1 MQSVRM
7 LRTGCFFIL
16 RIAPA
21 AAGKGTDYDHR
32 KETKVNRQKPEN
44 KKDAEKALE
53 GVYAAEYEAE
63 GVLRELDRRRLTAF
77 EHLPFHVYTDEQMAE
92 LVESVRQ
99 NGVITPVIV
108 RPRSGGDTFE
118 IISGHHRVD
127 ACMFADIQTVPC
139 VIREMNDQ
147 DAMICMV
154 DSNLHQRGDLKIS
167 EKALAYKLKME
178 AIQQKRANGDPME
191 HRKTR
196 DLVGMEGCDSGA
208 QVQRYL
214 RLNKLI
220 PEFQKKVD
228 NATMCMRAG
237 VELSYLSPAEQKT
250 LWSAMLKEQVSP
262 STEQAKRI
270 RKLSGSS
277 DFTIRNLRAVLTGKE
292 IDLESPAKP
301 VAEEPKENSV
311 ALLAP
316 NHAVLTSSVERESVE
331 KPMQTAETST
341 DEASTPITEEPT
353 LEEANEAPIMQERV
367 IRLPWSALVPYFS
380 EEMTDAEVEQ
390 AILDLLRQHG
400 ERRETAVPRLVAL
413 P

>member
-1 MQSVRM
+1 M
-7 LRTGCFFIL
+7 
-16 RIAPA
+16 
-21 AAGKGTDYDHR
+21 
-32 KETKVNRQKPEN
+32 NNQKPGN
-44 KKDAEKALE
+44 KKAAEKALE

-63 GVLRELDRRRLTAF
+63 GILRELDIRCLRAF
-77 EHLPFHVYTDEQMAE
+77 DHLPFHVYTDEQMAE
-92 LVESVRQ
+92 MVENVRQ

-108 RPRSGGDTFE
+108 RPLKGGDTFQ

-139 VIREMNDQ
+139 VIRELSDQ

-178 AIQQKRANGDPME
+178 AIQEKRANGDPME

-270 RKLSGSS
+270 RKLAGSS

-292 IDLESPAKP
+292 INLESPAKP
-301 VAEEPKENSV
+301 VAEEPKEKSA

-316 NHAVLTSSVERESVE
+316 DHAVLTRNADCESTEESV
-331 KPMQTAETST
+331 T
-341 DEASTPITEEPT
+341 TEET
-353 LEEANEAPIMQERV
+353 ASIAMEDAPAVPERV
-367 IRLPWSALVPYFS
+367 IRLPWSALAPYFS

-390 AILDLLRQHG
+390 AILDLLREHG
-400 ERRETAVPRLVAL
+400 QRREPAVPRLVAL

>member
-1 MQSVRM
+1 MQPVRS
-7 LRTGCFFIL
+7 LRAGCFFFL
-16 RIAPA
+16 CIAPA
-21 AAGKGTDYDHR
+21 AAGNVTDYDHIER
-32 KETKVNRQKPEN
+32 KKTMNNQKPGN

-63 GVLRELDRRRLTAF
+63 GVLRELDRRCLRSF
-77 EHLPFHVYTDEQMAE
+77 DHLPFHVYTDEQMAE
-92 LVESVRQ
+92 MVESVRQ
-99 NGVITPVIV
+99 NGVITPIIV
-108 RPRSGGDTFE
+108 RPLDGGDTFQ

-139 VIREMNDQ
+139 VIRKMSDQ

-167 EKALAYKLKME
+167 EKAFAYKLKME
-178 AIQQKRANGDPME
+178 AIQEKRANGDPME

-270 RKLSGSS
+270 RKLSGS
-277 DFTIRNLRAVLTGKE
+277 DAFTIRNLRAVLTGRE
-292 IDLESPAKP
+292 IDPEGPAKP
-301 VAEEPKENSV
+301 VVEEPRKKSV
-311 ALLAP
+311 ALIVP
-316 NHAVLTSSVERESVE
+316 DHAVLTSTADCEGTEESVT
-331 KPMQTAETST
+331 TAE
-341 DEASTPITEEPT
+341 ASSIAMEGTP
-353 LEEANEAPIMQERV
+353 AAPERV
-367 IRLPWSALVPYFS
+367 IRLPWSALAPYFS
-380 EEMTDAEVEQ
+380 EDMTDAEVEQ
-390 AILDLLRQHG
+390 AILDLLREHG
-400 ERRETAVPRLVAL
+400 QRREPAVPRLVAL

>member
-1 MQSVRM
+1 MQSVCM

-277 DFTIRNLRAVLTGKE
+277 DFTIRNLRAVLNGKE
-292 IDLESPAKP
+292 IKLESPTKP
-301 VAEEPKENSV
+301 VVGEPMGKST
-311 ALLAP
+311 ALLAT
-316 NHAVLTSSVERESVE
+316 NHAVLTS
-331 KPMQTAETST
+331 TT
-341 DEASTPITEEPT
+341 DCEGTEEPVT
-353 LEEANEAPIMQERV
+353 TAEASATEEATAIAMEAAPVVPERV
-367 IRLPWSALVPYFS
+367 IRLPWSALAPYFFK
-380 EEMTDAEVEQ
+380 EMTDAEVEQ
-390 AILDLLRQHG
+390 AILDLLREHG
-400 ERRETAVPRLVAL
+400 QRREPAVPRLVAL

>member
-1 MQSVRM
+1 M
-7 LRTGCFFIL
+7 
-16 RIAPA
+16 
-21 AAGKGTDYDHR
+21 
-32 KETKVNRQKPEN
+32 NNQKPGN

-63 GVLRELDRRRLTAF
+63 GVLRELDRRCLRSF
-77 EHLPFHVYTDEQMAE
+77 DHLPFHVYTDEQMAE
-92 LVESVRQ
+92 MVESVKQ
-99 NGVITPVIV
+99 NGVITPIIV
-108 RPRSGGDTFE
+108 RPLDGGDTFQ

-127 ACMFADIQTVPC
+127 ACRFADIQTVPC
-139 VIREMNDQ
+139 VIRKMSDQ

-167 EKALAYKLKME
+167 EKAFAYKLKME
-178 AIQQKRANGDPME
+178 AIQEKRANGDPME

-270 RKLSGSS
+270 RKLAGSS

-301 VAEEPKENSV
+301 VAEEPKEKSA

-316 NHAVLTSSVERESVE
+316 DHAVLTCNADCESTEESVTTE
-331 KPMQTAETST
+331 
-341 DEASTPITEEPT
+341 EASATEET
-353 LEEANEAPIMQERV
+353 ASIAMEDAPAVPERV
-367 IRLPWSALVPYFS
+367 IRLPWSALAPYFS

-390 AILDLLRQHG
+390 AILDLLREHG
-400 ERRETAVPRLVAL
+400 QRREPAVPRLVAL

>member
-1 MQSVRM
+1 MNN
-7 LRTGCFFIL
+7 
-16 RIAPA
+16 
-21 AAGKGTDYDHR
+21 K
-32 KETKVNRQKPEN
+32 KPGN

-63 GVLRELDRRRLTAF
+63 GVLRELDRRCLRSF
-77 EHLPFHVYTDEQMAE
+77 DHLPFHVYTDEQMAE
-92 LVESVRQ
+92 MVESVRQ
-99 NGVITPVIV
+99 NGVITP
-108 RPRSGGDTFE
+108 

-139 VIREMNDQ
+139 VIRKMSDQ

-167 EKALAYKLKME
+167 EKAFAYKLKME
-178 AIQQKRANGDPME
+178 AIQEKRANGDPME

-270 RKLSGSS
+270 RKLSGS
-277 DFTIRNLRAVLTGKE
+277 DAFTIRNLRAVLTGKE

-301 VAEEPKENSV
+301 VAEEPKEKSA

-316 NHAVLTSSVERESVE
+316 DHAVLTR
-331 KPMQTAETST
+331 TAEQE
-341 DEASTPITEEPT
+341 DAEDPQ
-353 LEEANEAPIMQERV
+353 EEAPPKVEAAPPAPERV
-367 IRLPWSALVPYFS
+367 IQLPWSALAPYFS
-380 EEMTDAEVEQ
+380 EDMTDAEVEQ
-390 AILDLLRQHG
+390 AILDLLREHG
-400 ERRETAVPRLVAL
+400 QRREPAVPRLVAL

>member
-1 MQSVRM
+1 MQPVRS
-7 LRTGCFFIL
+7 LRAGCFFFL
-16 RIAPA
+16 CIAPA
-21 AAGKGTDYDHR
+21 AAGNVTDYDHIER
-32 KETKVNRQKPEN
+32 KKTMNNQKPGN

-53 GVYAAEYEAE
+53 GVYASEYEAE
-63 GVLRELDRRRLTAF
+63 GVLRELDRRCLRSF
-77 EHLPFHVYTDEQMAE
+77 DHLPFHVYTDEQMAE
-92 LVESVRQ
+92 MVESVRQ
-99 NGVITPVIV
+99 NGVITPIIV
-108 RPRSGGDTFE
+108 RPLDGGDTFQ

-127 ACMFADIQTVPC
+127 ACIFADIQTVPC
-139 VIREMNDQ
+139 VIRKMSDQ

-167 EKALAYKLKME
+167 EKAFAYKLKME
-178 AIQQKRANGDPME
+178 AIQEKRANGDPME

-220 PEFQKKVD
+220 PELQKKVD

-277 DFTIRNLRAVLTGKE
+277 DFTIRNLRAVLNGKE
-292 IDLESPAKP
+292 IELESPAKP
-301 VAEEPKENSV
+301 VVGELMGKST
-311 ALLAP
+311 ALLAT
-316 NHAVLTSSVERESVE
+316 NHAVLTS
-331 KPMQTAETST
+331 TT
-341 DEASTPITEEPT
+341 DCEGTEEPVT
-353 LEEANEAPIMQERV
+353 TAEASATEEATAIAMEAAPVALERV
-367 IRLPWSALVPYFS
+367 IRLPWSALAPFFS
-380 EEMTDAEVEQ
+380 EEVTDIEVEQ
-390 AILDLLRQHG
+390 VILDLLREHGQH
-400 ERRETAVPRLVAL
+400 RESAVPRLVAL

>member
-1 MQSVRM
+1 MNN
-7 LRTGCFFIL
+7 
-16 RIAPA
+16 
-21 AAGKGTDYDHR
+21 K
-32 KETKVNRQKPEN
+32 KPGN

-63 GVLRELDRRRLTAF
+63 GVLRELDRRCLRSF
-77 EHLPFHVYTDEQMAE
+77 DHLPFHVYTDEQMAE
-92 LVESVRQ
+92 MVESVRQ

-108 RPRSGGDTFE
+108 RPLKGGDIFQ

-127 ACMFADIQTVPC
+127 ACLFADIQTVPC
-139 VIREMNDQ
+139 VIREMSDQ

-178 AIQQKRANGDPME
+178 AIQEKRANGDPME

-262 STEQAKRI
+262 SMEQAKRI

-292 IDLESPAKP
+292 IDLVSSEKS
-301 VAEEPKENSV
+301 VAEKSSEKSV
-311 ALLAP
+311 ALQAP
-316 NHAVLTSSVERESVE
+316 DATEKIVLIDNAGQKTV
-331 KPMQTAETST
+331 
-341 DEASTPITEEPT
+341 EEPT
-353 LEEANEAPIMQERV
+353 PQEKPAAAEDAPPAPERV
-367 IRLPWSALVPYFS
+367 IRLPWSSLAPYFS
-380 EEMTDAEVEQ
+380 AEMTDAEVEQ

-400 ERRETAVPRLVAL
+400 QRRESAVPRLVAL

>member
-1 MQSVRM
+1 MN
-7 LRTGCFFIL
+7 
-16 RIAPA
+16 
-21 AAGKGTDYDHR
+21 K
-32 KETKVNRQKPEN
+32 QKPGN

-53 GVYAAEYEAE
+53 GVYSAEYEAE
-63 GVLRELDRRRLTAF
+63 GVLRELDRRCLTAF
-77 EHLPFHVYTDEQMAE
+77 DHLPFHVYTDEQMAE
-92 LVESVRQ
+92 LVESVKQ

-108 RPRSGGDTFE
+108 RPLEGGDRFQ

-139 VIREMNDQ
+139 VIREMSDQ

-178 AIQQKRANGDPME
+178 AIQEKRANGDPME

-196 DLVGMEGCDSGA
+196 DLIGMEGGDSGA

-237 VELSYLSPAEQKT
+237 VELSYLSPAEQKA

-277 DFTIRNLRAVLTGKE
+277 DFTIRNLRAVLNGKE
-292 IDLESPAKP
+292 IELESPAKP
-301 VAEEPKENSV
+301 VVGEPMGKST
-311 ALLAP
+311 AFLAM
-316 NHAVLTSSVERESVE
+316 NHAVLTS
-331 KPMQTAETST
+331 TT
-341 DEASTPITEEPT
+341 DCEGTEEPVT
-353 LEEANEAPIMQERV
+353 TAEASATEEATAIAMEAAPVALERV
-367 IRLPWSALVPYFS
+367 IRLPWSALAPFFS
-380 EEMTDAEVEQ
+380 EEVTDTDVEQ
-390 AILDLLRQHG
+390 VILGLLREHGQH
-400 ERRETAVPRLVAL
+400 RESAVPRLVAL

>member
-1 MQSVRM
+1 MNN
-7 LRTGCFFIL
+7 
-16 RIAPA
+16 
-21 AAGKGTDYDHR
+21 K
-32 KETKVNRQKPEN
+32 KPGN

-63 GVLRELDRRRLTAF
+63 GVLRELDIRRLTAF
-77 EHLPFHVYTDEQMAE
+77 EHLPFHVYTDEQMAD

-99 NGVITPVIV
+99 NGVITPIIV

-127 ACMFADIQTVPC
+127 ACMFADIQTIPC
-139 VIREMNDQ
+139 VIREMSDQ

-178 AIQQKRANGDPME
+178 AIQEKRANGDPME

-196 DLVGMEGCDSGA
+196 DLIGMEGGDSGA

-228 NATMCMRAG
+228 NGTMCMRAG
-237 VELSYLSPAEQKT
+237 VELSYLSPEEQKT
-250 LWSAMLKEQVSP
+250 LWLAMLKEQVSP
-262 STEQAKRI
+262 STEQAKSI
-270 RKLSGSS
+270 RKLSGS
-277 DFTIRNLRAVLTGKE
+277 DAFTIRNLCAVLTGKE
-292 IDLESPAKP
+292 IEPEDPAKTEA
-301 VAEEPKENSV
+301 AEPRKRSV

-316 NHAVLTSSVERESVE
+316 DVSKKAVLPDTTGQEDVEEPALE
-331 KPMQTAETST
+331 
-341 DEASTPITEEPT
+341 EEPT
-353 LEEANEAPIMQERV
+353 AAEDVSPAPERV
-367 IRLPWSALVPYFS
+367 IRFPWSALAPYFS
-380 EEMTDAEVEQ
+380 EEMTDVEVEQ
-390 AILDLLRQHG
+390 AILSLLQQYG
-400 ERRETAVPRLVAL
+400 QRREPAAPRLAAL

>member
-1 MQSVRM
+1 MNN
-7 LRTGCFFIL
+7 
-16 RIAPA
+16 
-21 AAGKGTDYDHR
+21 K
-32 KETKVNRQKPEN
+32 KPGN

-63 GVLRELDRRRLTAF
+63 GVLRELDIRCLRTF
-77 EHLPFHVYTDEQMAE
+77 DHLPFHVYTDEQMAE
-92 LVESVRQ
+92 MVESVRQ
-99 NGVITPVIV
+99 NGVITPIIV
-108 RPRSGGDTFE
+108 RPLEGGDRFQ

-127 ACMFADIQTVPC
+127 ACRFADIQTVPC

-178 AIQQKRANGDPME
+178 AIQEKRANGDPME

-196 DLVGMEGCDSGA
+196 DLIGMEGGDSGA

-228 NATMCMRAG
+228 NVTMCMRAG
-237 VELSYLSPAEQKT
+237 VELSYLSPAEQKA

-277 DFTIRNLRAVLTGKE
+277 DFTIRNLRAVLNGKE
-292 IDLESPAKP
+292 IKLESPAKP
-301 VAEEPKENSV
+301 VVGEPMGKST
-311 ALLAP
+311 ALLAT
-316 NHAVLTSSVERESVE
+316 NHAVLTS
-331 KPMQTAETST
+331 TT
-341 DEASTPITEEPT
+341 DCEGTEEPVT
-353 LEEANEAPIMQERV
+353 TAEASATEEATAIAMEAAPVVPERV
-367 IRLPWSALVPYFS
+367 IRLPWSALAPFFS
-380 EEMTDAEVEQ
+380 EEVTDIEVEQ
-390 AILDLLRQHG
+390 VILDLLREHGQH
-400 ERRETAVPRLVAL
+400 RESAVPRLVAL

>member
-1 MQSVRM
+1 M
-7 LRTGCFFIL
+7 
-16 RIAPA
+16 
-21 AAGKGTDYDHR
+21 
-32 KETKVNRQKPEN
+32 NRQKPEN
-44 KKDAEKALE
+44 KKAAEKALE

-77 EHLPFHVYTDEQMAE
+77 DHLPFHVYTDEQMAE

-99 NGVITPVIV
+99 NGVITPIIV
-108 RPRSGGDTFE
+108 RPLEGGDRFQ

-127 ACMFADIQTVPC
+127 ACMFADIQTIPC
-139 VIREMNDQ
+139 VIREMSDQ

-178 AIQQKRANGDPME
+178 AIQEKRANGDPME

-237 VELSYLSPAEQKT
+237 VELSYLSPTEQKT

-277 DFTIRNLRAVLTGKE
+277 DFTIQNLRAVLTGKE
-292 IDLESPAKP
+292 IDLEGPAKP
-301 VAEEPKENSV
+301 VVEEPREKSV

-316 NHAVLTSSVERESVE
+316 DISKKVVLSDTTGQEDV
-331 KPMQTAETST
+331 
-341 DEASTPITEEPT
+341 EEPT
-353 LEEANEAPIMQERV
+353 PEEEPAAAEDVPPALERV
-367 IRLPWSALVPYFS
+367 IRLPWSALAPFFS

>member
-1 MQSVRM
+1 MNN
-7 LRTGCFFIL
+7 
-16 RIAPA
+16 
-21 AAGKGTDYDHR
+21 K
-32 KETKVNRQKPEN
+32 KPGN

-63 GVLRELDRRRLTAF
+63 GVLRELDIRCLRAF
-77 EHLPFHVYTDEQMAE
+77 DHLPFHVYTDEQMAE
-92 LVESVRQ
+92 MVESVRQ
-99 NGVITPVIV
+99 NGVITPIIV
-108 RPRSGGDTFE
+108 RPLDGGDTFQ

-167 EKALAYKLKME
+167 EKALAYKLEME

-228 NATMCMRAG
+228 NATMCMSAG

-270 RKLSGSS
+270 RKLSGS
-277 DFTIRNLRAVLTGKE
+277 DAFTMRNLRAVLTGRE
-292 IDLESPAKP
+292 IDPESPAKP
-301 VAEEPKENSV
+301 VAEESKEKSV
-311 ALLAP
+311 ALIAP
-316 NHAVLTSSVERESVE
+316 DHAVLTS
-331 KPMQTAETST
+331 TADCEGAKEPEATT
-341 DEASTPITEEPT
+341 EASATKQATSIAM
-353 LEEANEAPIMQERV
+353 EAAPVVPERV
-367 IRLPWSALVPYFS
+367 IQLPWSALAPYFS
-380 EEMTDAEVEQ
+380 EEMTDAEVEK
-390 AILDLLRQHG
+390 AILGLLRQHG
-400 ERRETAVPRLVAL
+400 ERREHAAPRLVAL

>member
-1 MQSVRM
+1 MNN
-7 LRTGCFFIL
+7 
-16 RIAPA
+16 
-21 AAGKGTDYDHR
+21 K
-32 KETKVNRQKPEN
+32 KPGN

-63 GVLRELDRRRLTAF
+63 GILRELDRRCL
-77 EHLPFHVYTDEQMAE
+77 Q
-92 LVESVRQ
+92 
-99 NGVITPVIV
+99 
-108 RPRSGGDTFE
+108 

-139 VIREMNDQ
+139 VIREMSDQ

-167 EKALAYKLKME
+167 EKAFAYKLKME
-178 AIQQKRANGDPME
+178 AIQEKRASGDPMG

-237 VELSYLSPAEQKT
+237 VELSYLSPAEQKA

-270 RKLSGSS
+270 RKLAGSS

-301 VAEEPKENSV
+301 VAEEPKEKSA

-316 NHAVLTSSVERESVE
+316 DHAVLTSTADCEGAEESVT
-331 KPMQTAETST
+331 TAEA
-341 DEASTPITEEPT
+341 ASIAMEGTPV
-353 LEEANEAPIMQERV
+353 APERV
-367 IRLPWSALVPYFS
+367 IRLPWSALAPYFS
-380 EEMTDAEVEQ
+380 EDMTNAEVEQ
-390 AILDLLRQHG
+390 AILDLLREHG
-400 ERRETAVPRLVAL
+400 QRREPAVPRLVAL

>member
-1 MQSVRM
+1 MNNKK
-7 LRTGCFFIL
+7 
-16 RIAPA
+16 
-21 AAGKGTDYDHR
+21 AG
-32 KETKVNRQKPEN
+32 N

-63 GVLRELDRRRLTAF
+63 GVLRELDRRCLRAF
-77 EHLPFHVYTDEQMAE
+77 DHLPFHVYTDEQMAE
-92 LVESVRQ
+92 MVESVRQ
-99 NGVITPVIV
+99 NGVITPIIV
-108 RPRSGGDTFE
+108 RPLKGGDTFQ

-139 VIREMNDQ
+139 VIRELSDQ

-167 EKALAYKLKME
+167 EKAFAYKLKME
-178 AIQQKRANGDPME
+178 AIQEKRANGDPME

-270 RKLSGSS
+270 RKLAGSS

-301 VAEEPKENSV
+301 VAEEPKEKSA

-316 NHAVLTSSVERESVE
+316 DHAVLTCNADCESTEESVTTE
-331 KPMQTAETST
+331 
-341 DEASTPITEEPT
+341 EASATEET
-353 LEEANEAPIMQERV
+353 ASIAMEDAPAVPERV
-367 IRLPWSALVPYFS
+367 IRLPWSALAPFFS

-390 AILDLLRQHG
+390 AILDLLREYGQ
-400 ERRETAVPRLVAL
+400 RREPAVPRLVAL

>member
-1 MQSVRM
+1 MNN
-7 LRTGCFFIL
+7 
-16 RIAPA
+16 
-21 AAGKGTDYDHR
+21 K
-32 KETKVNRQKPEN
+32 KPGN

-63 GVLRELDRRRLTAF
+63 GILRELDIRCLRAF
-77 EHLPFHVYTDEQMAE
+77 DHLPFHVYTDEQMAE
-92 LVESVRQ
+92 MVENVRQ

-108 RPRSGGDTFE
+108 RPLKGGDTFQ

-139 VIREMNDQ
+139 VIRELSDQ

-167 EKALAYKLKME
+167 EKAFAYKLKME
-178 AIQQKRANGDPME
+178 AIQEKRANGDPME

-270 RKLSGSS
+270 RKLAGSS

-292 IDLESPAKP
+292 INLESPAKP
-301 VAEEPKENSV
+301 VAEEPKEKSA

-316 NHAVLTSSVERESVE
+316 DHAVLTRNADCESTEESV
-331 KPMQTAETST
+331 T
-341 DEASTPITEEPT
+341 TEET
-353 LEEANEAPIMQERV
+353 ASIAMEDAPAVPERV
-367 IRLPWSALVPYFS
+367 IRLPWSALAPYFS

-390 AILDLLRQHG
+390 AILDLLREHG
-400 ERRETAVPRLVAL
+400 QRREPAVPRLAAGSHSADRL
-413 P
+413 LLCPMPRTDFREANEIDTIIL

>member
-1 MQSVRM
+1 
-7 LRTGCFFIL
+7 
-16 RIAPA
+16 
-21 AAGKGTDYDHR
+21 
-32 KETKVNRQKPEN
+32 
-44 KKDAEKALE
+44 
-53 GVYAAEYEAE
+53 
-63 GVLRELDRRRLTAF
+63 
-77 EHLPFHVYTDEQMAE
+77 
-92 LVESVRQ
+92 
-99 NGVITPVIV
+99 
-108 RPRSGGDTFE
+108 
-118 IISGHHRVD
+118 
-127 ACMFADIQTVPC
+127 MFADIQTVPC
-139 VIREMNDQ
+139 VIREMSDQ

-270 RKLSGSS
+270 RKLSGS
-277 DFTIRNLRAVLTGKE
+277 DAFTMRNLRAVLTGRE
-292 IDLESPAKP
+292 IDPESPAKP
-301 VAEEPKENSV
+301 VAEEPKDKSV

-316 NHAVLTSSVERESVE
+316 DHAVLTCNADCESSEKSVTTE
-331 KPMQTAETST
+331 
-341 DEASTPITEEPT
+341 EASATEET
-353 LEEANEAPIMQERV
+353 ASIAMEDAPAIPERV
-367 IRLPWSALVPYFS
+367 IRLPWSLLAPYFS

-390 AILDLLRQHG
+390 AILDLLRQHD
-400 ERRETAVPRLVAL
+400 ECRETAAPRLVTL